1 MMIGSKAALL
11 AMAGVVLGA
20 VISSPANAVVVQ
32 YTITFADPDGAG
44 PMTGGTGTLTLNE
57 STVGTLIENTPTT
70 GESLVANLDGYSFTI
85 NLANYS
91 QWHIDLAGG
100 VFNNLGLTPAINYGV
115 ANTVFLDT
123 YGGTNGGHYD
133 LGRTQNSDLV
143 NSAPFT
149 IALAV
154 PEPSTWAMLILG
166 FAGIGFMAY
175 RRQAKPSLSFARSR

>member
-1 MMIGSKAALL
+1 LKI
-11 AMAGVVLGA
+11 
-20 VISSPANAVVVQ
+20 
-32 YTITFADPDGAG
+32 PDHRRKPVA
-44 PMTGGTGTLTLNE
+44 
-57 STVGTLIENTPTT
+57 TV
-70 GESLVANLDGYSFTI
+70 DGYSFNI

-115 ANTVFLDT
+115 ANTIFLDT
-123 YGGTNGGHYD
+123 YGGSNGGIYD

-143 NSAPFT
+143 TSTPFT

-175 RRQAKPSLSFARSR
+175 ASLVTSDRAGRAQAPSE